1 MFGDDKNNIR
11 QEIADRILEI
21 QQQMEPAAQVTNN
34 VPNNSEGVQGSRKIV
49 KKDGRV
55 FLYHKVDGE
64 WYKTEME
71 KE

>member
-1 MFGDDKNNIR
+1 MFGDDKTNIR
-11 QEIADRILEI
+11 QEIADRILEV

-34 VPNNSEGVQGSRKIV
+34 VPNNSEGAQGSRKIV
-49 KKDGRV
+49 KKDGKV

-71 KE
+71 KG